1 MTTSAVDKLAQALAT
16 ERAVAPPTG
25 TTEAG
30 LARLLGSISAGVA
43 PMPVAVGALSGTSFA
58 LAKWVAIGFVVG
70 VTGAGVAMN
79 ASAPPVPVAAP
90 LVAYSA
96 KPLQRSSM
104 VPPEL
109 PAELPADMGAAA
121 PPASS
126 GPRSV
131 APTPSVLEEPPRAAA
146 PTFDEEL
153 RLITAAKRELDAG
166 RPHLARAWLDEHRQR
181 YASGTFSLEREGLR
195 VLASCQETPN
205 AELARRFVARYPA
218 SPMTAQILRRCGV
231 ETPPPARDDFSELGK

>member
-1 MTTSAVDKLAQALAT
+1 MNTSAVDKLAQALAT

-30 LARLLGSISAGVA
+30 LSRLLGSISAGVA

-70 VTGAGVAMN
+70 VTGAGVAMT

-90 LVAYSA
+90 VVADSA
-96 KPLQRSSM
+96 KPLQQPSM
-104 VPPEL
+104 VPPEP
-109 PAELPADMGAAA
+109 PAELPPLVAVA
-121 PPASS
+121 PPLVSS
-126 GPRSV
+126 GPRFV
-131 APTPSVLEEPPRAAA
+131 APTPSVPEEPPRAAT

-181 YASGTFSLEREGLR
+181 YVNGTFSHEREGLR

-205 AELARRFVARYPA
+205 TELARQFVARSPA

-231 ETPPPARDDFSELGK
+231 ETPPPARDDFSEPGK